1 MLDVASKRPLGIIT
15 KMTKPNKKAEVLLGK
30 DSKHKKPTLHYCLL
44 GFSSDQN
51 SFFSCCDLGLK
62 PLEEP

>member
-30 DSKHKKPTLHYCLL
+30 DIGKI
-44 GFSSDQN
+44 SDN
-51 SFFSCCDLGLK
+51 YFPIG
-62 PLEEP
+62 